1 MTAATTSAWKAS
13 SDGGAWSASDRGTH
27 EGRNA
32 DTGRSACC
40 WRFLWK
46 PLVRTGRTSS
56 ATMSWGGWRGASV
69 EAAAAHLDDFATL
82 VRLAL
87 VCGRPRPR
95 ARPWRCCIQLAL
107 PVALLQFSQVAG
119 HRLAVGP
126 HRQLAWLPDFFTR
139 PKYLFH
145 YIFRPCLFMSCLHRV
160 MINIFPTIYSYY
172 IFFIFC
178 IVIANFKLF
187 NCVLGIF
194 YAR

>member
-1 MTAATTSAWKAS
+1 RNWLAVWHGDRAASRTWWTLDRAERVLQADPVKAAA
-13 SDGGAWSASDRGTH
+13 GA
-27 EGRNA
+27 
-32 DTGRSACC
+32 
-40 WRFLWK
+40 
-46 PLVRTGRTSS
+46 GRTDVVGDEELRRT
-56 ATMSWGGWRGASV
+56 ARSV
-69 EAAAAHLDDFATL
+69 EAAAAHLEHFATL

-172 IFFIFC
+172 NFFYFLYSYSKLY
-178 IVIANFKLF
+178 VILLF
-187 NCVLGIF
+187 FWNILF
-194 YAR
+194 